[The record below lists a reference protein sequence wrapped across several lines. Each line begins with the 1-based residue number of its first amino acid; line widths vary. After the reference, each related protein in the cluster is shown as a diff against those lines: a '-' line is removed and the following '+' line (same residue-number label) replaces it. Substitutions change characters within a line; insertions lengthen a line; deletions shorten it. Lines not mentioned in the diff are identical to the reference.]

1 MSNMRYFLSPELV
14 REISEVSI
22 NIEIQSCR
30 QLPLLDAFKLSQ
42 VTHDNKTSNFNEKH
56 IKQLWQ
62 LAFINADVVYSNQPI
77 ELEGIINLNVKDGIF
92 YYADERI
99 LKEKSMGYSDS
110 IHGLDELPTEINLLF
125 HPFRCFVLYHINRI
139 FALNIPPIQSI
150 MSAQGFSRFV
160 SGHLESFK
168 SFTAMPETVQ
178 LFRYWNNVVSLCAI
192 SEPTAHAWIYNKV
205 TWGYP
210 DSYES
215 MLKKLGEL
223 KKTVHSLFMKIGE
236 TAIESYRREICQSA
250 EMLDPNKNLHLIIRL
265 MDTYERNKLKGYI
278 AGSMLFLTMAESLR
292 RNLESAYE
300 KQYPEE
306 DEIGFGQVFPEA
318 KLLLQGSTRVLDGD
332 RLVANQFLRRFGL
345 DYGIRVNIYAEGDT
359 EFETLSAEFLS
370 NSSVLVINLKGS
382 FVEKGGKGVAF
393 RKSLLN
399 DIKSKT
405 FSLILLDSDV
415 TNNYRVVRKAAE
427 DDEICGMFFISKPD
441 FEFGNFTSKELAKI
455 AFNLAREKGITQTSL
470 EDIEK
475 ATNNSKSANEFFK
488 ALSNLSPDSSV
499 LSKGKD
505 WGRSLLKYA
514 LENPLSGD
522 FGDKNDRLIN
532 QTIAVAYRCLSSS
545 YEVIR
550 QKDKVNPE
558 TGRLIPR

>member
-1 MSNMRYFLSPELV
+1 LELV
-14 REISEVSI
+14 REISEVNI
-22 NIEIQSCR
+22 NIGIGSFR
-30 QLPLLDAFKLSQ
+30 QLPLLDASKLSQ
-42 VTHDNKTSNFNEKH
+42 ITHDNETSNFNEKY

-77 ELEGIINLNVKDGIF
+77 ELEGIINLSVKDGIY

-99 LKEKSMGYSDS
+99 LKEKSMGYSNS
-110 IHGLDELPTEINLLF
+110 IHGLDELPAEINLLF
-125 HPFRCFVLYHINRI
+125 HPFRCFILYHINRT
-139 FALNIPPIQSI
+139 FALNILPIQSI
-150 MSAQGFSRFV
+150 MSKKGFYQILSWHIKNFN
-160 SGHLESFK
+160 SW
-168 SFTAMPETVQ
+168 TAEPETVQ
-178 LFRYWNNVVSLCAI
+178 LYRYWNNIISLCAI
-192 SEPTAHAWIYNKV
+192 SEPVAHTWIYNKV
-205 TWGYP
+205 TWGFP
-210 DSYES
+210 DNYES
-215 MLKKLGEL
+215 MIKKLEEL
-223 KKTVHSLFMKIGE
+223 KRVVHSLFKKIGE
-236 TAIESYRREICQSA
+236 NAIESYRREICQSA

-265 MDTYERNKLKGYI
+265 MNAYERNKLKEHI

-306 DEIGFGQVFPEA
+306 DEVGFGQVFPEA

-345 DYGIRVNIYAEGDT
+345 DFGIRVNIYTEGDT

-393 RKSLLN
+393 RESLLN

-415 TNNYRVVRKAAE
+415 TDNHRVVRKAAE

-441 FEFGNFTSKELAKI
+441 FEFENFTSKELAKI

-475 ATNNSKSANEFFK
+475 ATKNAKSANEFFK
-488 ALSNLSPDSSV
+488 ALSNLSPDLSG

-514 LENPLSGD
+514 LENPLSSD

-532 QTIAVAYRCLSSS
+532 QVIAVAYRCLSSS